1 MVKSSLI
8 FDSSPRIEQLVPFL
22 SFGWQTF
29 KLSTPFQGDDTF
41 VSKGDPHK
49 LGPT

>member
-1 MVKSSLI
+1 MVKASLI
-8 FDSSPRIEQLVPFL
+8 FVLSPPIEQLVPFL
-22 SFGWQTF
+22 SFGLGLF

-41 VSKGDPHK
+41 VSNGDPYK